1 MIWIDYAILGV
12 VGLSALISVIR
23 GFIREALSLLGWIA
37 AIWIGLAFCEDLGA
51 LLADKISVPSVRIS
65 LAFFALFVA
74 TLFATG
80 LIIYLVGLLVQKT
93 GLSGTDRMLGVI
105 FGVARGVIIVG
116 ILVLLA
122 GLTPLPNDPWWRE
135 SILVP
140 HFERLAVE
148 IRGLLPADIAQYFE
162 FRPESP
168 TPTDT
173 ESRPDE
179 NALFPRSTPVDM
191 IADRKPTHRL
201 QAAADSSTIH

>member
-12 VGLSALISVIR
+12 VGLSALISVVR
-23 GFIREALSLLGWIA
+23 GFIKEALSLLGWIA
-37 AIWIGLAFCEDLGA
+37 AIWIGLAFSEDIGA
-51 LLADKISVPSVRIS
+51 LLADKISVPSVRIA
-65 LAFFALFVA
+65 LAFFALFIA
-74 TLFATG
+74 TLFVAG

-148 IRGLLPADIAQYFE
+148 IRGLLPADIAQHFE
-162 FRPESP
+162 FHPAPE
-168 TPTDT
+168 TGT
-173 ESRPDE
+173 
-179 NALFPRSTPVDM
+179 
-191 IADRKPTHRL
+191 
-201 QAAADSSTIH
+201 

>member
-12 VGLSALISVIR
+12 VGLSALISVVR
-23 GFIREALSLLGWIA
+23 GFIKEALSLLGWIA

-51 LLADKISVPSVRIS
+51 LLADKISVPSVRIA

-80 LIIYLVGLLVQKT
+80 LIIYLVGLLVEKT

-140 HFERLAVE
+140 HFERLAIE

-162 FRPESP
+162 FRPKPP
-168 TPTDT
+168 TGT
-173 ESRPDE
+173 
-179 NALFPRSTPVDM
+179 
-191 IADRKPTHRL
+191 
-201 QAAADSSTIH
+201 